1 MARSGNSAPS
11 AAASAWIA
19 CAAFAFAGLSASAGW
34 GFDDIIDGRTT
45 QSFTDEAVSDDD
57 LQVILEA
64 GLAATSAINQQPW
77 YFVAVTSR
85 EAVDEIKASAGG
97 FGGTPKGGMPEGAPG
112 GDKPE
117 GAPAGGMPGGSAK
130 AGLGDSPVAIIVYM
144 DGSSKSPNASFD
156 CGLACENM
164 FLAAKALG
172 YGAKIVS
179 SPTMQLNGDDHDAL
193 CERLGVDKAFTAVA
207 VLLIGHEDDPVDGTS
222 GASVRSS
229 IDEKVSFVD

>member
-1 MARSGNSAPS
+1 MRKECVLISVLLVLGLLCG
-11 AAASAWIA
+11 AASAETAVDW
-19 CAAFAFAGLSASAGW
+19 
-34 GFDDIIDGRTT
+34 IIDGRTT
-45 QSFTDEAVSDDD
+45 QSFTDVAVSDDD

-117 GAPAGGMPGGSAK
+117 GAPAGDMPAPPAGGMPGGSAK